1 MAHRQAN
8 KNINTS
14 DDFLLI
20 SRHKDVIKIQS
31 HNNDSPNIILD
42 LAVANK
48 PFLELLRAVLK
59 TVDEHQENQKTD
71 RTASDRSSQSEKSEQ
86 GEVQKAEIVD

>member
-71 RTASDRSSQSEKSEQ
+71 RATSDRSAQSAKPEQ
-86 GEVQKAEIVD
+86 GEVQEAEIVD

>member
-20 SRHKDVIKIQS
+20 SRHKNVIKIQS
-31 HNNDSPNIILD
+31 HNNESPNIILD

-48 PFLELLRAVLK
+48 PFLELLRSVIK
-59 TVDEHQENQKTD
+59 SVDEYTNQEDTD
-71 RTASDRSSQSEKSEQ
+71 KPGQSRSEEPKDSEQ
-86 GEVQKAEIVD
+86 GEIQEAEVID

>member
-1 MAHRQAN
+1 M
-8 KNINTS
+8 
-14 DDFLLI
+14 LI

-71 RTASDRSSQSEKSEQ
+71 RATSDRSAQSAKPEQ
-86 GEVQKAEIVD
+86 GEVQEAEIVN

>member
-20 SRHKDVIKIQS
+20 SRHKNLIKIQS

-48 PFLELLRAVLK
+48 PFLELLRSVIQS
-59 TVDEHQENQKTD
+59 VDEHQENQKTD
-71 RTASDRSSQSEKSEQ
+71 RATSDRSAQSAKPEQ
-86 GEVQKAEIVD
+86 GEVQEAEIVD

>member
-1 MAHRQAN
+1 MAYRQAN

-59 TVDEHQENQKTD
+59 TVDEHQENNNTD
-71 RTASDRSSQSEKSEQ
+71 RTTSDRSAQSAKPEQ
-86 GEVQKAEIVD
+86 GEVQEAEVID

>member
-20 SRHKDVIKIQS
+20 SRHKNLIKIQS

-48 PFLELLRAVLK
+48 PFLELLRSVINS
-59 TVDEHQENQKTD
+59 VDEHQEKQKTD
-71 RTASDRSSQSEKSEQ
+71 RPTPDGSSQPAKSEQ
-86 GEVQKAEIVD
+86 GEVQEAKVID

>member
-20 SRHKDVIKIQS
+20 SRHKNVIKIQS

-59 TVDEHQENQKTD
+59 SVDEHQENQKTD
-71 RTASDRSSQSEKSEQ
+71 RPTPDGSAQPAKSEQ
-86 GEVQKAEIVD
+86 GEVQEAEILD